1 MPAIT
6 PPESAVPDDDEGGE
20 EGDTVAAAVVGV
32 WVVLELLEVDV
43 DVVPVED
50 AEMVVIRVESTL
62 NDRIGLLAFLLK
74 MCVA

>member
-1 MPAIT
+1 MA
-6 PPESAVPDDDEGGE
+6 PPESAAPDDDEGGE
-20 EGDTVAAAVVGV
+20 EGETVVAAVVGV

-43 DVVPVED
+43 DVVTVED
-50 AEMVVIRVESTL
+50 AEMVVVRVESTL

>member
-1 MPAIT
+1 MPAMA
-6 PPESAVPDDDEGGE
+6 PPESAAPDDDEGGE
-20 EGDTVAAAVVGV
+20 EGETVAAAVVDV

-43 DVVPVED
+43 DVVTVED
-50 AEMVVIRVESTL
+50 AEMVVVRVESTL